1 MWPTNERRDIVR
13 LGQVRIDGRDRVVR
27 VADDVVQLLDYDG
40 DMAAVIRDGLDPR
53 SLGVARQLPAPPR
66 LSAPLRPGKIVAIGL
81 NYLDHVRET
90 GLDLPASP
98 LIFTKFPS
106 SVIGPDEPIRFDRSI
121 TDRVD
126 WEVELAVVVGRSL
139 RDASPDDALAAVFG
153 YTVANDVSA
162 RDLQFGDGQWVRGKS
177 LDTFCPLGPV
187 VVTRE
192 EIANPQLL
200 RLETRVNG
208 EVVQSSSTAE
218 MIFGVAEL
226 LSFCSRYFTLE
237 PGDVLLSGTPWGCGE
252 FMDPKRSLSDGDV
265 VAVEVEGI
273 GSLVNPVIAGPVS
286 PGVDSPPRPPE

>member
-1 MWPTNERRDIVR
+1 M
-13 LGQVRIDGRDRVVR
+13 
-27 VADDVVQLLDYDG
+27 
-40 DMAAVIRDGLDPR
+40 
-53 SLGVARQLPAPPR
+53 
-66 LSAPLRPGKIVAIGL
+66 
-81 NYLDHVRET
+81 
-90 GLDLPASP
+90 
-98 LIFTKFPS
+98 
-106 SVIGPDEPIRFDRSI
+106 
-121 TDRVD
+121 
-126 WEVELAVVVGRSL
+126 
-139 RDASPDDALAAVFG
+139 AAVFG
-153 YTVANDVSA
+153 YTATNDVSA

-192 EIANPQLL
+192 EIADPQLL

-265 VAVEVEGI
+265 VEVEVEGI
-273 GSLVNPVIAGPVS
+273 GSLINTVIARPAS
-286 PGVDSPPRPPE
+286 PGVNYPLHPPQ